1 MVNPDATYCV
11 ILITAGTEE
20 NAGQIARTLVEERL
34 AACCSILP
42 KIRSIYR
49 WNDSITEDEEL
60 LLVCK
65 SQRALFPQLERRV
78 RDLHTYDVP
87 EIIMLPVNDGSAP
100 YLAWI
105 DESLTGNA

>member
-1 MVNPDATYCV
+1 MANPDTTYCV

-20 NAGQIARTLVEERL
+20 NAGQIARLLVEERL
-34 AACCSILP
+34 AACCNILP
-42 KIRSIYR
+42 GIRSIYR

-87 EIIMLPVNDGSAP
+87 EIIMLPVSDGSAP